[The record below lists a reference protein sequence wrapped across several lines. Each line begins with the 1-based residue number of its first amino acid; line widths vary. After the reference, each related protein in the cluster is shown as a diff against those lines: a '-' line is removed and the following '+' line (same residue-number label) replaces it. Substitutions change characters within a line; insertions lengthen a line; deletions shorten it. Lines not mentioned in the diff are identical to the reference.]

1 MTMRQSTLIL
11 LLTGLVLGG
20 GACTSTLTGDVYSRS
35 EARQEQRV
43 EFGQVEYV
51 RPVVI
56 EGTRTPIGAA
66 SGAAVGGIAGSS
78 VGGGKGSDIATVV
91 GAVTGG
97 LAGAAVEDSVTR
109 RQGVEVTVRLSSND
123 VIAVVQEAS
132 PHATFRVG
140 DRVRILS
147 RNGVT
152 RITH

>member
-1 MTMRQSTLIL
+1 MMRQFTLAL

-20 GACTSTLTGDVYSRS
+20 SACTSTLTGDAYSRS
-35 EARQEQRV
+35 EARKEQRV
-43 EFGQVEYV
+43 EFGQVEHV

-91 GAVTGG
+91 GAVAGG
-97 LAGAAVEDSVTR
+97 LAGAAVEDAVTR
-109 RQGVEVTVRLSSND
+109 RQGVEVTVRLSGND
-123 VIAVVQEAS
+123 VIAVVQEVS
-132 PHATFRVG
+132 PQATFRVG
-140 DRVRILS
+140 DRVRVLTL
-147 RNGVT
+147 NGVT

>member
-1 MTMRQSTLIL
+1 MKQFIIML
-11 LLTGLVLGG
+11 LCTGLLVGS
-20 GACTSTLTGDVYSRS
+20 GACTSTLTGESYSRS

-56 EGTRTPIGAA
+56 EGTRTPVGPA

-91 GAVTGG
+91 GAVAGG
-97 LAGAAVEDSVTR
+97 LAGAAVEDAVTR
-109 RQGVEVTVRLSSND
+109 RQGVEVTVRLGSND
-123 VIAVVQEAS
+123 VIAVVQEVS
-132 PHATFRVG
+132 SRETFRVG
-140 DRVRILS
+140 DRVRVLT

-152 RITH
+152 RVVR